1 MNKNNF
7 YRPEIDGLRA
17 VSVISV
23 LIYHLEISINHQ
35 IFPGGFLG
43 VDIFFVISGYLIT
56 TIILMDLKTKTFSFS
71 NFIKRRIR
79 RILPILFLIILL
91 TTIAWFLTLKLCKF
105 FKINHIYCFF

>member
-56 TIILMDLKTKTFSFS
+56 TIILMDLKTKTLAFQ
-71 NFIKRRIR
+71 
-79 RILPILFLIILL
+79 ILL
-91 TTIAWFLTLKLCKF
+91 KDELEEFFLF
-105 FKINHIYCFF
+105 YF